1 MRIRQEVVRHDAVLP
16 RRRRRDL
23 PAGAR
28 LARVHDAGRRRVP
41 LPRGDASGNRIFD
54 ARAMSPASPASSARV
69 VSGLAGSEPGRGSV
83 ASPGL
88 VRVSGTRRRGRERSP
103 AFAVEAN
110 VLSGASRVVLVIPRV
125 GVGESL
131 HPRARCQPATG
142 ANQRGAGTGPV
153 QHAMRG
159 SSYGGLE
166 RRGFD
171 FGQEVYCLQP
181 TETCCLLPNLS

>member
-1 MRIRQEVVRHDAVLP
+1 M
-16 RRRRRDL
+16 
-23 PAGAR
+23 
-28 LARVHDAGRRRVP
+28 P
-41 LPRGDASGNRIFD
+41 LPRGDAPGNRILD
-54 ARAMSPASPASSARV
+54 ALAMSPSSPASPASPARV
-69 VSGLAGSEPGRGSV
+69 VSGLPGDEPGRGLV

-88 VRVSGTRRRGRERSP
+88 VRVSGTRRRGPERSP

-110 VLSGASRVVLVIPRV
+110 VLSGASRVVRVIPRV

-166 RRGFD
+166 KRGFD

-181 TETCCLLPNLS
+181 TERAACCPTCPGVTSCKRTANREIVLLRVGN